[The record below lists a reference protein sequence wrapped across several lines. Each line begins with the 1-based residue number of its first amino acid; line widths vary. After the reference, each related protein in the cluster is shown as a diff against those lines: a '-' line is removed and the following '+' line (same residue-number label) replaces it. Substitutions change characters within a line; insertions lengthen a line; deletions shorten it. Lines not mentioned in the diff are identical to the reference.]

1 MILLHLGGFLEY
13 PRNQTVCES
22 SKKATFRCGHQ
33 STEADINWKV
43 NGLPVQNFPEFKQ
56 DSYTNSAGALLHTLT
71 IPALL
76 EYNKTVVQCVAFLD
90 GATEKTPPVT
100 LIIIPIVMG
109 NYILSNT
116 ESACDVAIKSSASS
130 STGIQTI

>member
-1 MILLHLGGFLEY
+1 M
-13 PRNQTVCES
+13 
-22 SKKATFRCGHQ
+22 
-33 STEADINWKV
+33 

-56 DSYTNSAGALLHTLT
+56 DSYTDSAGVLLHTLT
-71 IPALL
+71 IPAVL
-76 EYNKTVVQCVAFLD
+76 EYNKTVMQCVAFLD

-100 LIIIPIVMG
+100 LIIIPLVMS

-130 STGIQTI
+130 STGMQTTQVYTIEEGMSKLTKNLMMIWSMHSLSHRITSAVSVTVYW